1 MDIIM
6 NIITMIMTTNTIMK
20 SMNIITTM
28 SAAADIIMI
37 TTIIMQTRY
46 LQAGDVRRLRSIPE
60 RVWKRFLPFFLS
72 QRSMRDSSCKRNVF
86 RLRRNLD
93 LFRYGSGRNRDPSKV
108 RPEYTGRLCVIGS
121 KLKEEKLA
129 EIFGL

>member
-1 MDIIM
+1 MYM
-6 NIITMIMTTNTIMK
+6 STVIMTMKSMSTITSEDAGKNMK

-72 QRSMRDSSCKRNVF
+72 QRSM
-86 RLRRNLD
+86 
-93 LFRYGSGRNRDPSKV
+93 
-108 RPEYTGRLCVIGS
+108 
-121 KLKEEKLA
+121 A
-129 EIFGL
+129 